1 VSALRVSEVVH
12 ETVHTLQAVRHAKIE
27 TPRTGC
33 HQGGKQEEVQ
43 LDNAANAVPWLR
55 FLDDPMDLLSVDGVV
70 HVEFEFDELHFV
82 DLNGMSQLLSEVF
95 GEIWA

>member
-1 VSALRVSEVVH
+1 
-12 ETVHTLQAVRHAKIE
+12 
-27 TPRTGC
+27 
-33 HQGGKQEEVQ
+33 
-43 LDNAANAVPWLR
+43 
-55 FLDDPMDLLSVDGVV
+55 MDLLSVDGVV